1 MEKEPH
7 HMNTQEKPPKV
18 IGAFKHLL
26 LELKKV
32 NAINDITADHLL
44 DRYIRGHIIGF
55 GHLAELLLATGAI
68 GLHNYDQVVYY
79 GRKYGETR

>member
-1 MEKEPH
+1 
-7 HMNTQEKPPKV
+7 MNPQEKAPKV

-68 GLHNYDQVVYY
+68 GLHNYDQIVYY
-79 GRKYGETR
+79 GRRYGENR